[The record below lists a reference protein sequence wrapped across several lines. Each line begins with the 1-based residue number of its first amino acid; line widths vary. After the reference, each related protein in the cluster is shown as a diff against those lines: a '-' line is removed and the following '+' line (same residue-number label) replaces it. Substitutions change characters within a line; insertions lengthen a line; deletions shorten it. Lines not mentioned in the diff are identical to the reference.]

1 MAVYR
6 PTLLGNTEVDIT
18 PFFGGFVDKGAAQM
32 NQAVQNYGKVLTES
46 KNKAFQQAQNLR
58 DGIVSGHFSD
68 AMASDVEGYIKE
80 LSELPTYSKEYAA
93 KLATANAD
101 LGIKVSK
108 QSKITTEIADIEQKW
123 SQDPS
128 KKYYDQN
135 SLGAR
140 MHDQLNGDT
149 ELGIEAT
156 GINTTSEDLQ
166 GAFTDY
172 KRNVNNIKDGEVRK
186 TFQSQLGEIV
196 SQVDRTGGLENENS
210 EFVKFTKNSDG
221 TKFVT
226 GFKYD
231 AQNKMYV
238 PDFDTTKLPPMGLVE
253 LYRGIDGA
261 AAILMD
267 EYVNNKHRTTSDDPD
282 APINDSARQTYER
295 EFVLNEM
302 KKLAPG
308 GQQKS
313 STETQYRNRP
323 QDPMAG
329 SGRMIEMEGKHSA
342 VNDML
347 NSVDRLKNLDPAQYP
362 GGPKSVPFVK
372 VDING
377 DGNPIQMLDI
387 SNSNQG
393 GYNVSRSTYTNI
405 QTGQVKENYVK
416 PEKTYLSIDPNDGE
430 RTVYF
435 EATNSD
441 GTKEYT
447 IYNDRTATQFVQ
459 NVTKGIYNSQTYYD
473 DWAFINKRSDV
484 QSSDGGVNRQ
494 IKLSDSTPA
503 AQAEVIEKGNDAE
516 QQAQERGTFDAPEL
530 TNSLNIKDRTKI
542 KEALLPINKFFLNTG
557 YEQSGLTDR
566 NGKKLTDKKVKFVRF
581 DQYGTQ
587 LKNMIDSYGKLTY
600 RPINDDGSLGE
611 EQTIDYNT
619 KDIVADVSGGQ
630 GTFDLNA
637 EK

>member
-6 PTLLGNTEVDIT
+6 PTLLGNTEVDIA

-32 NQAVQNYGKVLTES
+32 NQAVQNYGKVLIES
-46 KNKAFQQAQNLR
+46 KNKAFEQAQNLR

-93 KLATANAD
+93 KLAAANAD

-128 KKYYDQN
+128 KIYYDQN
-135 SLGAR
+135 ALGAR

-149 ELGIEAT
+149 EQGIEAT

-166 GAFTDY
+166 GALTDY

-238 PDFDTTKLPPMGLVE
+238 PDFDITKLPPMGLVE

-261 AAILMD
+261 ASILMD
-267 EYVNNKHRTTSDDPD
+267 DYVNNKHRTTSDDPD

-295 EFVLNEM
+295 EFVLEEM

-313 STETQYRNRP
+313 STATEYRSRP
-323 QDPMAG
+323 QDPLAG
-329 SGRMIEMEGKHSA
+329 SGRMIDMEKNHST

-347 NSVDRLKNLDPAQYP
+347 NSVDRLKNLDPAQLS
-362 GGPKSVPFVK
+362 GGPKTVPFVK

-377 DGNPIQMLDI
+377 NGNPIQMLDI
-387 SNSNQG
+387 SGSNQG
-393 GYNVSRSTYTNI
+393 GYNVARTTYKNI
-405 QTGQVKENYVK
+405 QSGALTEAYVK
-416 PEKTYLSIDPNDGE
+416 PEKTYLSIDPDDGE

-435 EATNSD
+435 ETTNSD
-441 GTKEYT
+441 GKKVYT

-459 NVTKGIYNSQTYYD
+459 NVTKGIYNSQDYYD
-473 DWAFINKRSDV
+473 DWAFINKRRGV

-503 AQAEVIEKGNDAE
+503 AQAEAIEKGNRAE
-516 QQAQERGTFDAPEL
+516 KQAQERGVFDAPEL
-530 TNSLNIKDRTKI
+530 TNSLNTNNRISI
-542 KEALLPINKFFLNTG
+542 KEALLPVNKFFEKTG
-557 YEQSGLTDR
+557 YDQSGLTDR
-566 NGKKLTDKKVKFVRF
+566 NGKRVTDKKVKFVKF
-581 DQYGTQ
+581 DQFGTQ
-587 LKNMIDSYGKLTY
+587 VKNMINSYGKLTY
-600 RPINDDGSLGE
+600 RVINDDGSLGE
-611 EQTIDYNT
+611 PQTVDYNT

-630 GTFDLNA
+630 GSFDLNA

>member
-6 PTLLGNTEVDIT
+6 PTLLGNTEADIT
-18 PFFGGFVDKGAAQM
+18 PFFGGFVDAGAAQM
-32 NQAVQNYGKVLTES
+32 NQAIQNFGRTVAEA
-46 KNKAFQQAQNLR
+46 KNKKFEQAQNLR

-68 AMASDVEGYIKE
+68 AMASSVEGYIKE
-80 LSELPTYSKEYAA
+80 LAELPTYSKEYAA
-93 KLATANAD
+93 KLAEANAD
-101 LGIKVSK
+101 LGIKVAK
-108 QSKITTEIADIEQKW
+108 QNKITTEIADIEQKW

-135 SLGAR
+135 ALGAR
-140 MHDQLNGDT
+140 MYDQLNGDT

-156 GINTTSEDLQ
+156 GINTTTEDLQ
-166 GAFTDY
+166 GAFNDY
-172 KRNVNNIKDGEVRK
+172 KKNINNIKDGEVRK
-186 TFQSQLGEIV
+186 DFQAQLGEIV

-210 EFVKFTKNSDG
+210 EFVRFTKNSDG

-226 GFKYD
+226 GFRYD

-267 EYVNNKHRTTSDDPD
+267 EYVNNRHRTTSDDPD

-295 EFVLNEM
+295 EFVLEEM

-323 QDPMAG
+323 QDPLAG
-329 SGRMIEMEGKHSA
+329 SGRMIEMEKNHST

-347 NSVDRLKNLDPAQYP
+347 NSVDRLKNLDPAQYS

-387 SNSNQG
+387 SNSNEG
-393 GYNVSRSTYTNI
+393 GYNVARSTYTNI

-447 IYNDRTATQFVQ
+447 VYNDRTATQFVQ
-459 NVTKGIYNSQTYYD
+459 NVTRGIYNSQDYYD
-473 DWAFINKRSDV
+473 DWAFINKRRGI

-503 AQAEVIEKGNDAE
+503 ARADAIEKQNLAQ

-530 TNSLNIKDRTKI
+530 TNNLNIRDRAKI
-542 KEALLPINKFFLNTG
+542 KEALQPINNFFSDTG
-557 YEQSGLTDR
+557 YEQAGLTDR
-566 NGKKLTDKKVKFVRF
+566 NGKRVTDKKVKFVLF
-581 DQYGTQ
+581 EQYGSQ
-587 LKNMIDSYGKLTY
+587 LKKMIDSYGKLTY
-600 RPINDDGSLGE
+600 RVINDDGSLGE
-611 EQTIDYNT
+611 PQTIDYDT
-619 KDIVADVSGGQ
+619 KNIIADVSGGQ
-630 GTFDLNA
+630 GSFDLNA

>member
-6 PTLLGNTEVDIT
+6 PTLLGNTEADIT
-18 PFFGGFVDKGAAQM
+18 PFFGGFVDAGAAQL
-32 NQAVQNYGKVLTES
+32 NQSIQNFNKVLIES
-46 KNKAFQQAQNLR
+46 KNKKFEQAQNLR

-68 AMASDVEGYIKE
+68 AMASSVEGYIKD
-80 LSELPTYSKEYAA
+80 LAELPTYSKQYAA
-93 KLATANAD
+93 KLAEANAD

-108 QSKITTEIADIEQKW
+108 QNKITTEIADIEQKW
-123 SQDPS
+123 SQNES
-128 KKYYDQN
+128 NKYYDRN
-135 SLGAR
+135 ALGAR
-140 MHDQLNGDT
+140 MYDQLNGDT

-156 GINTTSEDLQ
+156 GINTTTEDLQ

-172 KRNVNNIKDGEVRK
+172 KGNINNIKDGEVRK

-261 AAILMD
+261 ASTLMD
-267 EYVNNKHRTTSDDPD
+267 DYVNNKHRTTSDDPD

-329 SGRMIEMEGKHSA
+329 SPKMIEMEKNHSA

-362 GGPKSVPFVK
+362 GGPKNVPFVK

-377 DGNPIQMLDI
+377 DGNPIQMLDV

-393 GYNVSRSTYTNI
+393 GYNVARSTYTNI
-405 QTGQVKENYVK
+405 QTGAVKENYIK

-459 NVTKGIYNSQTYYD
+459 NVTKGIYNSQKYYD
-473 DWAFINKRSDV
+473 DWAFINKRETV

-494 IKLSDSTPA
+494 IKLSDATPA
-503 AQAEVIEKGNDAE
+503 AKADAIEKVNLAE
-516 QQAQERGTFDAPEL
+516 QQAQERGVFDAPEL
-530 TNSLNIKDRTKI
+530 TNSLNTNNRSSI
-542 KEALLPINKFFLNTG
+542 KEALLPVNKFFAKTG
-557 YEQSGLTDR
+557 YDQAGLTDR
-566 NGKKLTDKKVKFVRF
+566 NGKRITDKKVKFVKF
-581 DQYGTQ
+581 DQFGTQ
-587 LKNMIDSYGKLTY
+587 VKNMINSYGKLTY
-600 RPINDDGSLGE
+600 RVINDDGSLGE
-611 EQTIDYNT
+611 PQTVDYNT
-619 KDIVADVSGGQ
+619 KDIVSDVSGGQ

>member
-1 MAVYR
+1 
-6 PTLLGNTEVDIT
+6 
-18 PFFGGFVDKGAAQM
+18 
-32 NQAVQNYGKVLTES
+32 
-46 KNKAFQQAQNLR
+46 
-58 DGIVSGHFSD
+58 
-68 AMASDVEGYIKE
+68 MASDVEGYIKE

-313 STETQYRNRP
+313 SSETQYRNRP

-329 SGRMIEMEGKHSA
+329 SGRMIEMEKNHSA

-393 GYNVSRSTYTNI
+393 GYNVARSTYTNI

-473 DWAFINKRSDV
+473 DWAFINKIRDV

>member
-6 PTLLGNTEVDIT
+6 PTLLGNTEADIT
-18 PFFGGFVDKGAAQM
+18 PFFGGFVDAGAAQL
-32 NQAVQNYGKVLTES
+32 NQSIQNFNKVLIES
-46 KNKAFQQAQNLR
+46 KNKKFEQAQNLR

-68 AMASDVEGYIKE
+68 AMASSVEGYIKD
-80 LSELPTYSKEYAA
+80 LAELPTYSKQYAA
-93 KLATANAD
+93 KLAEANAD

-108 QSKITTEIADIEQKW
+108 QNKITTEIADIEQKW

-135 SLGAR
+135 ALGAR
-140 MHDQLNGDT
+140 MYDQLNGDT

-156 GINTTSEDLQ
+156 GINTTTEDLQ
-166 GAFTDY
+166 GALTDY
-172 KRNVNNIKDGEVRK
+172 KGNINNIKDGEVRK

-261 AAILMD
+261 ASTLMD
-267 EYVNNKHRTTSDDPD
+267 DYVNNKHRSISDDPD

-313 STETQYRNRP
+313 SSETQYRNRP

-329 SGRMIEMEGKHSA
+329 SGRMIEMESRWSA
-342 VNDML
+342 VSDML
-347 NSVDRLKNLDPAQYP
+347 NGVDRLKNLDPAQYP
-362 GGPKSVPFVK
+362 GGPKNAPFAK

-377 DGNPIQMLDI
+377 DGNPIQMLDV

-393 GYNVSRSTYTNI
+393 GFNVARSTYTNI
-405 QTGQVKENYVK
+405 QTGAVKENYVK
-416 PEKTYLSIDPNDGE
+416 PEKTYLSIDPDDGE

-459 NVTKGIYNSQTYYD
+459 NVTKGIYNSQKYYD
-473 DWAFINKRSDV
+473 DWALYNKRMGI

-503 AQAEVIEKGNDAE
+503 AQADVIEKQNRAE
-516 QQAQERGTFDAPEL
+516 EQAQERGTFDASEL

-542 KEALLPINKFFLNTG
+542 EEALLPVNSFFLHTG
-557 YEQSGLTDR
+557 YEQTGLTDR
-566 NGKKLTDKKVKFVRF
+566 NGKKLTDRKVKFVKF

-587 LKNMIDSYGKLTY
+587 YKNMIDSYGKLTY
-600 RPINDDGSLGE
+600 RVIKDDGSLGE
-611 EQTIDYNT
+611 EQKVDYNT
-619 KDIVADVSGGQ
+619 KDIVSDVSGGQ

>member
-6 PTLLGNTEVDIT
+6 PTLLGNTEADIT
-18 PFFGGFVDKGAAQM
+18 PFFGGFVDAGAAQM
-32 NQAVQNYGKVLTES
+32 NQAIQNFGRTVAEA
-46 KNKAFQQAQNLR
+46 KNKKFEQAQNLR

-68 AMASDVEGYIKE
+68 AMASSVEGYIKE
-80 LSELPTYSKEYAA
+80 LAELPTYSKEYAA
-93 KLATANAD
+93 KLAEANAD
-101 LGIKVSK
+101 LGIKVAK
-108 QSKITTEIADIEQKW
+108 QNKITTEIADIEQKW

-135 SLGAR
+135 ALGAR

-166 GAFTDY
+166 AAFTDY
-172 KRNVNNIKDGEVRK
+172 KKNVNNIKDGEVRK

-226 GFKYD
+226 GFRYD

-267 EYVNNKHRTTSDDPD
+267 EYVNNRHRTTSDDPD

-323 QDPMAG
+323 QDPLAG
-329 SGRMIEMEGKHSA
+329 SAKMIEMEKNHSA

-347 NSVDRLKNLDPAQYP
+347 NSVDRLKNLDPAQYS

-387 SNSNQG
+387 SNSNEG
-393 GYNVSRSTYTNI
+393 GYNVARSTYTNI

-447 IYNDRTATQFVQ
+447 VYNDRTATQFVQ
-459 NVTKGIYNSQTYYD
+459 NVTRGIYNSQDYYD
-473 DWAFINKRSDV
+473 DWAFINKRRGI

-503 AQAEVIEKGNDAE
+503 AKADVIEKQNLAE

-530 TNSLNIKDRTKI
+530 TNSLNTTNKSLI
-542 KEALLPINKFFLNTG
+542 KEALLPVNKFFEKTG

-566 NGKKLTDKKVKFVRF
+566 NGKRITDKKVKFVKF

-587 LKNMIDSYGKLTY
+587 LKNMINSYGKLTY
-600 RPINDDGSLGE
+600 RVINDDGSLGE
-611 EQTIDYNT
+611 PQTVDYNT

-630 GTFDLNA
+630 GSFDLNA

>member
-1 MAVYR
+1 MTISVV
-6 PTLLGNTEVDIT
+6 TI
-18 PFFGGFVDKGAAQM
+18 FF
-32 NQAVQNYGKVLTES
+32 
-46 KNKAFQQAQNLR
+46 
-58 DGIVSGHFSD
+58 
-68 AMASDVEGYIKE
+68 
-80 LSELPTYSKEYAA
+80 
-93 KLATANAD
+93 
-101 LGIKVSK
+101 
-108 QSKITTEIADIEQKW
+108 
-123 SQDPS
+123 
-128 KKYYDQN
+128 
-135 SLGAR
+135 
-140 MHDQLNGDT
+140 
-149 ELGIEAT
+149 
-156 GINTTSEDLQ
+156 
-166 GAFTDY
+166 
-172 KRNVNNIKDGEVRK
+172 
-186 TFQSQLGEIV
+186 
-196 SQVDRTGGLENENS
+196 
-210 EFVKFTKNSDG
+210 
-221 TKFVT
+221 
-226 GFKYD
+226 
-231 AQNKMYV
+231 
-238 PDFDTTKLPPMGLVE
+238 
-253 LYRGIDGA
+253 
-261 AAILMD
+261 
-267 EYVNNKHRTTSDDPD
+267 
-282 APINDSARQTYER
+282 
-295 EFVLNEM
+295 
-302 KKLAPG
+302 
-308 GQQKS
+308 
-313 STETQYRNRP
+313 
-323 QDPMAG
+323 
-329 SGRMIEMEGKHSA
+329 
-342 VNDML
+342 L

>member
-6 PTLLGNTEVDIT
+6 PTLLGNTEADIT
-18 PFFGGFVDKGAAQM
+18 PFFGGFVDAGAAQM
-32 NQAVQNYGKVLTES
+32 NQSIQNFNKVLIES
-46 KNKAFQQAQNLR
+46 KNKKFEQAQNLR

-68 AMASDVEGYIKE
+68 AMASSVEGYVKE
-80 LSELPTYSKEYAA
+80 LAELPTYSKKYAA
-93 KLATANAD
+93 KLAEANAD

-108 QSKITTEIADIEQKW
+108 QNKITTEIADIEQKW

-135 SLGAR
+135 ALGAR
-140 MHDQLNGDT
+140 MYDQLNGDT

-156 GINTTSEDLQ
+156 GINTTTEDLQ
-166 GAFTDY
+166 GALTDY
-172 KRNVNNIKDGEVRK
+172 KRNINNIKDGEVRK

-253 LYRGIDGA
+253 LYRGVDGA
-261 AAILMD
+261 ASTLMD
-267 EYVNNKHRTTSDDPD
+267 DYVNNKHRSISDDPD

-313 STETQYRNRP
+313 SSETQYRNRP

-329 SGRMIEMEGKHSA
+329 SGRMIEMESRHSA

-362 GGPKSVPFVK
+362 GGPKNAPFAK

-393 GYNVSRSTYTNI
+393 NYNVARSTYKNI
-405 QTGQVKENYVK
+405 QSGKVTESYVK
-416 PEKTYLSIDPNDGE
+416 PEKTYLSIDPDDGE

-441 GTKEYT
+441 GKKEYT

-459 NVTKGIYNSQTYYD
+459 NVTKGIYNSQKYYD
-473 DWAFINKRSDV
+473 DWALYNKRMTY

-503 AQAEVIEKGNDAE
+503 AQADVIEKQNQAE
-516 QQAQERGTFDAPEL
+516 KQAQERGTFDAPEL
-530 TNSLNIKDRTKI
+530 TNSLNTNNRSSIEK
-542 KEALLPINKFFLNTG
+542 ALLPVNKFFLDTG

-566 NGKKLTDKKVKFVRF
+566 NGKRVTDKKVKFVKF
-581 DQYGTQ
+581 DQFGTQ
-587 LKNMIDSYGKLTY
+587 VKNMINSYGKLTY
-600 RPINDDGSLGE
+600 RVINDDGSLGE

-619 KDIVADVSGGQ
+619 KDIVGDVSGGQ